1 MTGPITKCC
10 YLVAISFKYL
20 VKTARRLHGGETTT
34 TPLKM
39 VLFEAL
45 PACGE
50 IRWSREIILLL
61 PKNPNP
67 PTFIARPRKD
77 PELKWEER
85 SRFMV
90 LYKQATL

>member
-50 IRWSREIILLL
+50 IRWSREIFLLL
-61 PKNPNP
+61 PNNPNP
-67 PTFIARPRKD
+67 PTFIARPWKD